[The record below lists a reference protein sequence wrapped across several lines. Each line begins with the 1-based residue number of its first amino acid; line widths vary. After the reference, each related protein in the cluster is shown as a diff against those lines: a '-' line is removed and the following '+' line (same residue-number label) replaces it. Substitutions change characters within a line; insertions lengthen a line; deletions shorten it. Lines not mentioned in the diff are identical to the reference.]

1 MGLFQQCPHKY
12 YRIRV
17 KQDIKEPPTDA
28 IRYGLAMHKAAEDYI
43 GKNTP
48 LPPAFEYLKA
58 TLDKIAAYP
67 GKIYCEYK
75 MALTRKLEPCAFDAP
90 DAWWRGIA
98 DVLNID
104 GDKARILDYKTGKSA
119 KYADSKQL
127 ELLSLATFKHFP
139 QVKFAKGALLFVV
152 ANSIVPAKFHV
163 GESDTKWVKW
173 VRDTVDLEHSLA
185 NGAWNPR
192 PNFTCSKW
200 CAVHDC
206 IHNGRR

>member
-1 MGLFQQCPHKY
+1 
-12 YRIRV
+12 
-17 KQDIKEPPTDA
+17 
-28 IRYGLAMHKAAEDYI
+28 MHKAAENYV
-43 GKNTP
+43 GQGVA
-48 LPPAFEYLKA
+48 LPPAFAYLKP
-58 TLDKIAAYP
+58 TLDKIVGYP
-67 GKIYCEYK
+67 GKTYCEYQ
-75 MALTRKLEPCAFDAP
+75 MALTKELEPCAFDSP

-104 GDKARILDYKTGKSA
+104 GNKARILDYKTGKSA

-127 ELLSLATFKHFP
+127 ELLSLATFKYFP
-139 QVKFAKGALLFVV
+139 QVTHTKGALLFVV
-152 ANSIVPAKFHV
+152 AKDIVPAEFDVVDSGKKWA
-163 GESDTKWVKW
+163 KWVK
-173 VRDTVDLEHSLA
+173 DTQDLEQSLV